1 MPAQLTS
8 TDKDHRYMATSDLSR
23 ELRSDDCILDDFES
37 KRIVAAVLKQ
47 INDQSGDIS
56 GLANACLGALV
67 GKVEPAYIEEM
78 CKVLL
83 EQMKTAQDAMKRD
96 VAYLG
101 LKSVIQNIGG
111 AGLGAGGRIGS
122 KGDAGD
128 VGASG
133 SQAASQTKANTNAD
147 VEGGRK
153 AVAGVVAEFLGPRLL
168 ECIQADSEE
177 IASNGYDLLLMYLTQ
192 HGSLFLD
199 LTRMAEIC
207 AAECENPRPGI
218 RKKAMQCLGK
228 MSASLPI
235 ADFHAMCKMIIG
247 KLGTYSGKKSLE
259 VAEMQQAQSLVMSL
273 SFVGKG
279 AGFRMGDHVPD
290 VVTLCLSLA
299 RLGMEDDEGYGV
311 ELVEACLVVL
321 ELCMLRCP
329 HDAARFRADIDDAAI
344 VCLSYDPNYNA
355 DSDMEDSDESA
366 GGDGSDEEYSDDGFS
381 DDDDS
386 SWRVRRAACKVLSA
400 EIRVY
405 SGKPY
410 IGDVYAGC
418 QQAVVRRAVGEREET
433 VRQEVFNVYLDLLSA
448 VQRSDDD
455 IVVQQLCVEL
465 EPVALRFVKM
475 IRKQS
480 SKIRVCIFKVLTEMV
495 AASPGGALFSTIIAR
510 SAQEI
515 VSGLKDDASSA
526 LQLQILHLLEVGF
539 GAGRPTER
547 DGLSREVVEVTEEV
561 LECTQKKYFAI
572 SAASLRVCQ
581 KVVYLA
587 RPNVEEAL
595 VPGLTP
601 LVLPLFVTVIDVL
614 SSPERPQEVKNAAIL
629 CAGHA
634 LGQMGDL
641 LEGTQVESLAKD
653 FAAMPSNAKRAK
665 RQGSN
670 EGNTG
675 HMPRLKDSVSVLVE
689 RLGNE
694 TTRLSA
700 LTALRRLVESP
711 LQLDVHGALGD
722 ATSFIKSYLKKLD
735 RQVRI
740 ASVETLSAI
749 MTCRASQL
757 DQAEIAA
764 IIDEVSCLV
773 SDDDLGVSS
782 AVIALLGNAVVSS
795 PAACA
800 VALDKTLSNIHQ
812 LLSSNTLQTSSL
824 DKLIKFFEKAIGC
837 APDEEAIVKDLFEF
851 GMRSETRH
859 ACAAAAKCVASLAAC
874 SDKSFDFVNKKLATL
889 GKARSAVEK
898 TFMLYCIREL
908 GAKRLPLHMEETL
921 REGVVACMD
930 DESCVEAA
938 AGALGG
944 LASGN
949 NTSHMEYIIDVL
961 SSSKEPNLRYPM
973 LRALDEGLKIMSR
986 GRGSTMDDSARQTTI
1001 DNIINILIKMNM
1013 DKDVSDEL
1021 KVVIAECYG
1030 FAASICPQ
1038 SVLPTFES
1046 QLGSK
1051 DVRCRIMALVALKS
1065 CIVDSEQGIDESLK
1079 GTWLPMAME
1088 KLADGEV
1095 SVRRSATLL
1104 LSLAAHT
1111 KLSLVKN
1118 VLGDCLSPL
1127 LEQTKPDE
1135 SLIRTIDLGPFKH
1148 KIDDGLE
1155 QRKSAY
1161 DCLGIMIGK
1170 CWGDLPNQAKVV
1182 ERVAAGVGDEY
1193 EVKLKCH
1200 DLLAALS
1207 EKEPT
1212 LVLPIL
1218 DGIIGPMTKTLSKR
1232 STPNSVRQEIDR
1244 NEDML
1249 RSALRAIHAMDSIEG
1264 SDNVTSFKNFTNAI
1278 CTDQFLGPRFASVK
1292 KQGAE

>member
-1 MPAQLTS
+1 
-8 TDKDHRYMATSDLSR
+8 MATSDLSR
-23 ELRSDDCILDDFES
+23 ELQSDDCVLDDFES

-56 GLANACLGALV
+56 GLANACLGALA
-67 GKVEPAYIEEM
+67 GKVGPAYIEEM

-111 AGLGAGGRIGS
+111 AGLDEGGRMGSRSDAEGAGAS
-122 KGDAGD
+122 
-128 VGASG
+128 GASG
-133 SQAASQTKANTNAD
+133 SPAKASGKAG
-147 VEGGRK
+147 VEGGKR
-153 AVAGVVAEFLGPRLL
+153 AVVDVVAEFLGPRLL

-192 HGSLFLD
+192 HGCLFPD

-247 KLGTYSGKKSLE
+247 KLGTYSDKKSLRLAE
-259 VAEMQQAQSLVMSL
+259 VQQAQSLVMSL
-273 SFVGKG
+273 SFVSKG
-279 AGFRMGDHVPD
+279 AGFRMGEHVPD
-290 VVTLCLSLA
+290 IVTLCLSLA
-299 RLGMEDDEGYGV
+299 RLGMEDDEGHGV
-311 ELVEACLVVL
+311 ELVEACLVEL

-329 HDAARFRADIDDAAI
+329 HDAARFRSDINDEAI
-344 VCLSYDPNYNA
+344 VCLSYDPNYSA
-355 DSDMEDSDESA
+355 DSDMDD
-366 GGDGSDEEYSDDGFS
+366 GDASVGSHGSDEEYSDDGFS

-386 SWRVRRAACKVLSA
+386 TWKVRRAACKVLSA
-400 EIRVY
+400 EIRMY
-405 SGKPY
+405 SGKSH
-410 IGDVYAGC
+410 IGDVYSGC

-433 VRQEVFNVYLDLLSA
+433 VRQEVFNVYLDLIAA
-448 VQRSDDD
+448 VQRSEDDD
-455 IVVQQLCVEL
+455 AMQQLRVDL
-465 EPVALRFVKM
+465 ETVALRFGKT

-495 AASPGGALFSTIIAR
+495 AASPGGALFSTIVAHFVK
-510 SAQEI
+510 EI
-515 VSGLKDDASSA
+515 VSGLQDDASSA
-526 LQLQILHLLEVGF
+526 LQLQILQLLEVGF
-539 GAGRPTER
+539 GSGWPTEG
-547 DGLSREVVEVTEEV
+547 DGLSKEVVEVTEEV
-561 LECTQKKYFAI
+561 LECTQKKYFAL

-614 SSPERPQEVKNAAIL
+614 SSSEKPQEVKNAAIS
-629 CAGHA
+629 CTGHA
-634 LGQMGDL
+634 LGQMGDM
-641 LEGTQVESLAKD
+641 LEATQVESLAKD

-675 HMPRLKDSVSVLVE
+675 HMPRLKDAVSVLIE

-700 LTALRRLVESP
+700 LTALKRLVESP
-711 LQLDVHGALGD
+711 LHLDVHGALGD

-757 DQAEIAA
+757 DQSEIGA

-773 SDDDLGVSS
+773 SDDDLGVST
-782 AVIALLGNAVVSS
+782 AVISLLGNAVVSS
-795 PAACA
+795 PEVCAA
-800 VALDKTLSNIHQ
+800 VLDKTLGSIHQ

-824 DKLIKFFEKAIGC
+824 DKLIKFFEKAVGC
-837 APDEEAIVKDLFEF
+837 APDEEAIAKDLFEF
-851 GMRSETRH
+851 GMRSETKH
-859 ACAAAAKCVASLAAC
+859 ASPAAAKCVASLAAC
-874 SDKSFDFVNKKLATL
+874 SDPSFQFVNKKLATL
-889 GKARSAVEK
+889 GNAKSAEQRE
-898 TFMLYCIREL
+898 FMLYCIREL
-908 GAKRLPLHMEETL
+908 GARRLPLDKEETL
-921 REGVVACMD
+921 RDGVVNCMG

-949 NTSHMEYIIDVL
+949 NTSHMGYIIDVL
-961 SSSKEPNLRYPM
+961 SSSKEPQLRYPM
-973 LRALDEGLKIMSR
+973 LRALDEGLKIMSW
-986 GRGSTMDDSARQTTI
+986 GRGSTMDDSARQTI
-1001 DNIINILIKMNM
+1001 VDNIVTILIKMNM

-1021 KVVIAECYG
+1021 KVIIAECYG

-1051 DVRCRIMALVALKS
+1051 EVPCRIMALVALKS
-1065 CIVDSEQGIDESLK
+1065 CIVDSEQDIDESLRV
-1079 GTWLPMAME
+1079 TWLPMAME
-1088 KLADGEV
+1088 RLADGDV

-1111 KLSLVKN
+1111 KLSLVKDML
-1118 VLGDCLSPL
+1118 LGCLPPL

-1170 CWGDLPNQAKVV
+1170 CWDDLPDQAKVV
-1182 ERVAAGVGDEY
+1182 ERVVAGVGDEY

-1200 DLLAALS
+1200 DLLVALS

-1212 LVLPIL
+1212 LVLAIL
-1218 DGIIGPMTKTLSKR
+1218 DTIIGPMTKTLSKR

-1249 RSALRAIHAMDSIEG
+1249 RSALRAIHAMDGIEG

-1292 KQGAE
+1292 KQGTG

>member
-1 MPAQLTS
+1 
-8 TDKDHRYMATSDLSR
+8 MATSDLSR
-23 ELRSDDCILDDFES
+23 ELLSDDCILDDFES
-37 KRIVAAVLKQ
+37 KRVVAAVLKQ

-56 GLANACLGALV
+56 GLANACLGALA
-67 GKVEPAYIEEM
+67 GKVAPKYIEEM
-78 CKVLL
+78 LRVLL

-101 LKSVIQNIGG
+101 LKSVIQNITGTGLDGG
-111 AGLGAGGRIGS
+111 GSTGS
-122 KGDAGD
+122 KRDAGD
-128 VGASG
+128 AASSG
-133 SQAASQTKANTNAD
+133 SHSKPPSNSQPRSPSKSHS
-147 VEGGRK
+147 EMGGDRK
-153 AVAGVVAEFLGPRLL
+153 AVADVVAEFLGPRLL
-168 ECIQADSEE
+168 DCIQAGSEE

-192 HGSLFLD
+192 HGPLFPD

-207 AAECENPRPGI
+207 ARECENPRPGI

-235 ADFHAMCKMIIG
+235 ADFNSMCRQIIG
-247 KLGTYSGKKSLE
+247 KLGACSGKKSLT
-259 VAEMQQAQSLVMSL
+259 VAEVQQSQSLVMSL

-279 AGFRMGDHVPD
+279 AGFRMGNHVPD
-290 VVTLCLSLA
+290 IVTSCLSLA
-299 RLGMEDDEGYGV
+299 RLGMGDDEGHGV
-311 ELVEACLVVL
+311 ELVESCLMVL

-329 HDAARFRADIDDAAI
+329 HDSARFRADINDAAI
-344 VCLSYDPNYNA
+344 ACLSYDPNYTA
-355 DSDMEDSDESA
+355 DSDMEDGDDSA

-386 SWRVRRAACKVLSA
+386 TWKVRRAACKVLSA
-400 EIRVY
+400 EIKMY
-405 SGKPY
+405 SGTSY
-410 IGDVYAGC
+410 VGDVYAGC
-418 QQAVVRRAVGEREET
+418 QQAVVRRAAGEREET
-433 VRQEVFNVYLDLLSA
+433 VRQEVFSVYLDLLSA
-448 VQRSDDD
+448 VRRSDDD
-455 IVVQQLCVEL
+455 MVKQHLSNEL
-465 EPVALRFVKM
+465 EPVALRFGKM

-495 AASPGGALFSTIIAR
+495 VASPGGALFSAIIAN

-515 VSGLKDDASSA
+515 VTGLKDDASSA
-526 LQLQILHLLEVGF
+526 LQLQILQLLEVGF
-539 GAGRPTER
+539 GAGRPAQG
-547 DGLSREVVEVTEEV
+547 DNLSKEVVEVAEEV
-561 LECTQKKYFAI
+561 LECTQKKYFALC
-572 SAASLRVCQ
+572 AASLRVCQ
-581 KVVYLA
+581 RLVYLI
-587 RPNVEEAL
+587 RPNTEEAV

-601 LVLPLFVTVIDVL
+601 LVLPLFVCVVDVL
-614 SSPERPQEVKNAAIL
+614 SSPEKPQEVKNAAIS

-634 LGQMGDL
+634 LGQMGDM

-670 EGNTG
+670 ESNTG
-675 HMPRLKDSVSVLVE
+675 HMPRLKDAVSVLIE

-700 LTALRRLVESP
+700 LAALKRLVESP

-757 DQAEIAA
+757 DQPEISA

-773 SDDDLGVSS
+773 SDDDLGVSC
-782 AVIALLGNAVVSS
+782 AVITLLENAVVSS
-795 PAACA
+795 PEACA
-800 VALDKTLSNIHQ
+800 TVLDKTLGNIHQ
-812 LLSSNTLQTSSL
+812 LLSSSTLQASSL
-824 DKLIKFFEKAIGC
+824 DKLIKFLEKAVAC
-837 APDEEAIVKDLFEF
+837 APDEEALAKDLFEF
-851 GMRSETRH
+851 GLRSETKH
-859 ACAAAAKCVASLAAC
+859 ASTATAKCVASLAAC
-874 SDKSFDFVNKKLATL
+874 SDKSFEFVNKKLATL
-889 GKARSAVEK
+889 GSEKSAAGE

-908 GAKRLPLHMEETL
+908 GAMQLSLDEEEKL
-921 REGVVACMD
+921 REAVVACMG
-930 DESCVEAA
+930 DESCTEAA

-944 LASGN
+944 LASGHN
-949 NTSHMEYIIDVL
+949 ISHMEYIIDVL
-961 SSSKEPNLRYPM
+961 SRSKEAKLRYPM
-973 LRALDEGLKIMSR
+973 FRALDEGLKIMSR
-986 GRGSTMDDSARQTTI
+986 GRGSTMDNSARQTTI
-1001 DNIINILIKMNM
+1001 DNIVQILVKMNM
-1013 DKDVSDEL
+1013 DMGVNEEL
-1021 KVVIAECYG
+1021 KVIIAECYG

-1038 SVLPTFES
+1038 SVLPTFEA

-1051 DVRCRIMALVALKS
+1051 DVQCRTMALVALKS
-1065 CIVDSEQGIDESLK
+1065 CVIDSEQDIDEALK
-1079 GTWLPMAME
+1079 GTWLPRAMGR
-1088 KLADGEV
+1088 LADENV
-1095 SVRRSATLL
+1095 TVRRSATLL

-1111 KLSLVKN
+1111 KLSLVKDL
-1118 VLGDCLSPL
+1118 LGDCLPPL

-1135 SLIRTIDLGPFKH
+1135 SLVRTIDLGPFKH

-1170 CWGDLPNQAKVV
+1170 CWDDLPDQAKVV
-1182 ERVAAGVGDEY
+1182 ERIAAGVGDEY

-1200 DLLAALS
+1200 DLLTVLS
-1207 EKEPT
+1207 AKEPS
-1212 LVLPIL
+1212 LVLGVL
-1218 DGIIGPMTKTLSKR
+1218 DSMIGPMTKTLSKR

-1264 SDNVTSFKNFTNAI
+1264 SDNVASFKNFTNAI
-1278 CTDQFLGPRFASVK
+1278 CADQFLGPRFASVK
-1292 KQGAE
+1292 NQVSE